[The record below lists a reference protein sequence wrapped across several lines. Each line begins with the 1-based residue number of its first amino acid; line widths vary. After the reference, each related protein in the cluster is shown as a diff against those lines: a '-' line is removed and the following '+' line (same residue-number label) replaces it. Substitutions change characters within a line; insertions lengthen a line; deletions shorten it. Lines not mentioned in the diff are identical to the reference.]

1 MGSVVPSLPE
11 RTLLPSWTS
20 GVGGVA
26 AWGVRKPWRK
36 RACPAASRG
45 FVGRRFRCRARRE
58 RGMFRQASSQAASCL
73 QGRRAPSPIR
83 GNAQSFSCPQAGD
96 CPHAVKADRAFPVS
110 WGERRAFGR
119 AGSVPGGAFR
129 PQGRGGTGRRAGGNA
144 CASRPQGGHG
154 GSPVW
159 PWTVSESALS
169 VRRGGGVPIPTSCIT
184 SPSAR
189 FSSSGASSSLQN
201 ARGPHCR
208 LRRASLGSGA
218 GAVRPSQPGKTDF
231 LSRAPWTSPPGRT
244 DLLSRAIWPCRP
256 GGSFSQSVLIS
267 GGPRRPGGGRAG
279 RVPTGAFLP
288 RRDEE
293 SPRKRRGLFPC

>member
-1 MGSVVPSLPE
+1 MGGVVPSLPE

-119 AGSVPGGAFR
+119 AGSVPGGRFPSSGARWNGTTGRGKRMRFPSAGWPWGKSRVALDGIRIRAFR
-129 PQGRGGTGRRAGGNA
+129 PQGRGSSHSHKLHHVPFRAFFVLRGEFLSPERTGPALPPEKSLFGLRRRSSQALAAREDGLSLKSPLDLA
-144 CASRPQGGHG
+144 ARKDRPFSQEPFG
-154 GSPVW
+154 PAVREE
-159 PWTVSESALS
+159 VS
-169 VRRGGGVPIPTSCIT
+169 
-184 SPSAR
+184 
-189 FSSSGASSSLQN
+189 
-201 ARGPHCR
+201 
-208 LRRASLGSGA
+208 RRAS
-218 GAVRPSQPGKTDF
+218 
-231 LSRAPWTSPPGRT
+231 
-244 DLLSRAIWPCRP
+244 
-256 GGSFSQSVLIS
+256 
-267 GGPRRPGGGRAG
+267 
-279 RVPTGAFLP
+279 
-288 RRDEE
+288 
-293 SPRKRRGLFPC
+293 